1 MPSKQCLMTKV
12 MVIDYSGHPFQV
24 QLSRSLAAHGF
35 ETLHAFA
42 ASSETP
48 KGELERRDDDPQ
60 QFSTQAVSLNEPF
73 NKTDFVKRRS
83 QERRLGRLFAELVS
97 EFQPELIIASN
108 CPIET
113 LRFILKAKRQV
124 GAKFIFWLQDLL
136 GEATTRVLAQRLGP
150 LGYLPGYYYQ
160 RLERGFLREADHIVA
175 ISDDFLPILRDKYGI
190 SPEHVTVIENWSPI
204 DDLPLYPRDNDWAQA
219 HLPPSD
225 FRIIYSGT
233 LGFKQDPAV
242 LLKLAEKIDCEIIVF
257 SQGEAANRL
266 AADAAR
272 RGLGNLSVRPWLPFA
287 ELPKALAGADLLI
300 VLLEP
305 DAGIFSVP
313 SKVLTY
319 LCSGRAILGS
329 ISGDNLAAKII
340 NHNGAGAT
348 CEPGD
353 HEGLI
358 NVARAF
364 YNDRRRVDIAGRA
377 GRAYAENTFDIAAI
391 SARFKKIIDSITEKT
406 ERYVS

>member
-1 MPSKQCLMTKV
+1 MTKV

-24 QLSRSLAAHGF
+24 QLSRSLARYGF

-48 KGELERRDDDPQ
+48 KGELERRDDDPAT
-60 QFSTQAVSLNEPF
+60 FSTRAVSLNEPF

-83 QERRLGRLFAELVS
+83 QERRLGHLFAELVRDY
-97 EFQPELIIASN
+97 QPELIIASN

-113 LRFILKAKRQV
+113 LRFILNAKRQV
-124 GAKFIFWLQDLL
+124 GATFIFWLQDLL

-150 LGYLPGYYYQ
+150 IGYLPGYYYQ

-175 ISDDFLPILRDKYGI
+175 ISDDFLPILKSKYGI
-190 SPEHVTVIENWSPI
+190 APEDVTVIENWSPI
-204 DDLPLYPRDNDWAQA
+204 EDLPQYPRDNEWAQA
-219 HLPPSD
+219 HLPPCD
-225 FRIIYSGT
+225 FRLIYSGT
-233 LGFKQDPAV
+233 LGFKQDPAA
-242 LLKLAEKIDCEIIVF
+242 LLELAEKIDCEIVVF

-266 AADAAR
+266 ASDAAR
-272 RGLGNLSVRPWLPFA
+272 RGLGNLSVRPWLPFSD
-287 ELPKALAGADLLI
+287 LPKALAGADLLV

-319 LCSGRAILGS
+319 LCSGRPILGS

-340 NHNGAGAT
+340 NQNGAGTT

-353 HEGLI
+353 HDSLI
-358 NVARAF
+358 DAARSF
-364 YNDRRRVDIAGRA
+364 YSDRKRVDIAGRA
-377 GRAYAENTFDIAAI
+377 GRAYAEKTFDITAI
-391 SARFKKIIDSITEKT
+391 AVRFKKIIENITDKT